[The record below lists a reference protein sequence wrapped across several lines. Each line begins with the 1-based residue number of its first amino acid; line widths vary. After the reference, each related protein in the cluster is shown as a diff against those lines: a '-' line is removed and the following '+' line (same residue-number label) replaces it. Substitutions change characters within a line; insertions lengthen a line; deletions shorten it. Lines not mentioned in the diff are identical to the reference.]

1 MSGGH
6 FDYQQHKMFE
16 IAESIQSLID
26 NNGRLMTDN
35 ELKDNL
41 ISKEELEKYPEMGY
55 HHAFSPQLIEKFK
68 EGVELIR
75 KAYVYAHRIDWLI
88 SGDDGE
94 ETFLKRLD
102 EELNKLKTN

>member
-1 MSGGH
+1 
-6 FDYQQHKMFE
+6 MFE

-26 NNGRLMTDN
+26 NNGQLMTDN

>member
-16 IAESIQSLID
+16 IAESIQSIID
-26 NNGRLMTDN
+26 NNFVEMTED
-35 ELKDNL
+35 ELRDRWITKEQLEDYPKL
-41 ISKEELEKYPEMGY
+41 IYHYSYPPEV
-55 HHAFSPQLIEKFK
+55 IEKFK

-75 KAYVYAHRIDWLI
+75 KAYVYAHRIDWLV

-94 ETFLKRLD
+94 QSFLERLD
-102 EELNKLKTN
+102 EELNKLNQN